1 MSSSENASF
10 LRSVTA
16 AIHPFIRPFLER
28 VAMIRPTPRSQ
39 SAYILPLP
47 PSPPPPLA
55 PEKVEPHLLQLQNR
69 QEGKECSITLPTTTW
84 LAPSSSICTPFQTIL
99 PCGTVVTVSPC
110 PAEIAVVITTITLSQ
125 SPSPDP
131 IASSATSYYQQNE
144 GSPQVPG
151 DYSQGKLNGIIIGT
165 VLGVIVV
172 VVAVFLWGNQ
182 RLIGGKLSRGLGDD
196 GFVELEGP
204 PRRPDGNGGGAGGGA
219 LPEAPAPAEPAVVAV
234 AVPVPVP
241 VPEPE
246 PEPAATATPEPPPAP
261 EAGPEA
267 PPAAPP
273 PTALDLALLPP
284 AALAG
289 NAAHGHVHAP
299 PTPYPSPEPQPNHD
313 EPSDDDGYVYPRVRR
328 RRSSSESRV
337 RFAEEAEIIPD
348 RRPWREV

>member
-1 MSSSENASF
+1 MSFSESILY
-10 LRSVTA
+10 LRSASYCSYTL
-16 AIHPFIRPFLER
+16 IRPFLEM
-28 VAMIRPTPRSQ
+28 VVMVVRPTSRSQ
-39 SAYILPLP
+39 SAHILPLP
-47 PSPPPPLA
+47 PSYLPPLL
-55 PEKVEPHLLQLQNR
+55 PEKVETFALQPR
-69 QEGKECSITLPTTTW
+69 QDEEECSIALPTTTW
-84 LAPSSSICTPFQTIL
+84 LLPSYSICTPFQTTL

-110 PAEIAVVITTITLSQ
+110 PAEIAVVRTTITLSQ

-196 GFVELEGP
+196 GFVELKGP
-204 PRRPDGNGGGAGGGA
+204 PRRPDGDGGDAGGGA

-273 PTALDLALLPP
+273 PTALDLVLLPP

-337 RFAEEAEIIPD
+337 SFAEEAEIIPD